1 MTMSYSESTNVL
13 KWTVRAYIEQ
23 ASFPRDRAKMIGTKG
38 LFTSLGLLSRHENDF
53 IGDGARDVF
62 GTLACKYPRY
72 SVLLLENTVPHIG
85 SVAEVADAKRQ
96 PVESIIRCVSIDEDE
111 QDAMKDAPPLRSYSP
126 TSVQFFNFDS
136 V

>member
-53 IGDGARDVF
+53 IGDGARDVL
-62 GTLACKYPRY
+62 GTLACKYSSLFCAVTGEY
-72 SVLLLENTVPHIG
+72 CSSHQLC
-85 SVAEVADAKRQ
+85 S
-96 PVESIIRCVSIDEDE
+96 
-111 QDAMKDAPPLRSYSP
+111 
-126 TSVQFFNFDS
+126 
-136 V
+136 

>member
-1 MTMSYSESTNVL
+1 VTMSYSENTNVL

-53 IGDGARDVF
+53 IGDGARDVL
-62 GTLACKYPRY
+62 GTLAFD
-72 SVLLLENTVPHIG
+72 
-85 SVAEVADAKRQ
+85 VADAKQ
-96 PVESIIRCVSIDEDE
+96 QSVESVLRCVSIDEDE
-111 QDAMKDAPPLRSYSP
+111 QDAMKDAPHRSYSP

-136 V
+136 A